1 MERKF
6 IFVKFSAWQYAGSD
20 ILWAAIITNIM
31 NEIEQKIGVIVTR
44 LFRIL
49 TVEEYKPKPK
59 KFKLVKKFFYIK
71 S

>member
-1 MERKF
+1 M
-6 IFVKFSAWQYAGSD
+6 KFSAWQYSGSD

-49 TVEEYKPKPK
+49 TVEEYKPEPK
-59 KFKLVKKFFYIK
+59 KFKLVQRFFT
-71 S
+71 

>member
-1 MERKF
+1 M
-6 IFVKFSAWQYAGSD
+6 KFSAWQYAGSD

-49 TVEEYKPKPK
+49 TVEEYIPEPK
-59 KFKLVKKFFYIK
+59 KFKLV
-71 S
+71 